1 MRRLLLLGVALVLFG
16 LVLASAAMLEVE
28 GGVLQSFRLEVV
40 VDVPE
45 PTTSIRAITD
55 TTQPST

>member
-1 MRRLLLLGVALVLFG
+1 VRRLLLLGVALVLFG

>member
-1 MRRLLLLGVALVLFG
+1 MRRLLLLGVALVLLG

-40 VDVPE
+40 IDVPE
-45 PTTSIRAITD
+45 PTTSIRAVTH
-55 TTQPST
+55 TTPPST

>member
-1 MRRLLLLGVALVLFG
+1 VRRLLLLGVALVLLG
-16 LVLASAAMLEVE
+16 LVLASAAMLEVD

-40 VDVPE
+40 IDVPE

>member
-1 MRRLLLLGVALVLFG
+1 MRRLLLLGVALVLLG
-16 LVLASAAMLEVE
+16 LVVASAAMLEVE

-40 VDVPE
+40 IDVPE
-45 PTTSIRAITD
+45 PTTSIRTITD

>member
-1 MRRLLLLGVALVLFG
+1 MRRLLLLGVAVVLLG
-16 LVLASAAMLEVE
+16 LVVASAAMLEVE

-40 VDVPE
+40 IDVPE
-45 PTTSIRAITD
+45 PTTSIRTITD

>member
-1 MRRLLLLGVALVLFG
+1 MRRLLLLGVAVVLLG
-16 LVLASAAMLEVE
+16 LVVASAAMLEVE

-40 VDVPE
+40 IDVPE

>member
-1 MRRLLLLGVALVLFG
+1 MRRLLLLGVALVLLG
-16 LVLASAAMLEVE
+16 LVMASAAMLEVE

-40 VDVPE
+40 IDVPE